1 MFMIY
6 VRVDPGNAFRIVV
19 NVDKYKANAEYGME
33 VDMDEQEHVVWF
45 DKSSG
50 YNLARFEADMAS
62 KIYWGSSQMLSVWSV
77 DVDSEASWKI
87 RKSEHFESMIKH
99 RLNSGVAYVKVQVV
113 SKAGYQNTN
122 NWTNEGVSGVT
133 NEGAG
138 ESCSSPAQSF
148 QAQPEQQQQ
157 EQQPQPEYI
166 DWSTLTILPE
176 AEQDGEA
183 YVLADEEMVYEAMGF
198 KAADEAAAEAAQEE
212 ETIPNIPPDVQQ
224 QMDEAGIFVDDNDPE
239 EPILDWDRDNPDM
252 SVGTMYPNMVEFRL
266 ALKQHAIVTEFE
278 LGTEKSDTL
287 RFRGYCKAKGCG
299 WKIRARRKLD
309 GCVRVYL
316 LTFMCLL
323 QGYLYMCDGLLT

>member
-33 VDMDEQEHVVWF
+33 VDMDEQQHVVWF

-50 YNLARFEADMAS
+50 YNLARFEVDMAS
-62 KIYWGSSQMLSVWSV
+62 KIYWGSTQMLSVWSV

-87 RKSEHFESMIKH
+87 RKTEHFESMIKH

-113 SKAGYQNTN
+113 SKAVYQNTN
-122 NWTNEGVSGVT
+122 SWT

-166 DWSTLTILPE
+166 YWSTLTILPE
-176 AEQDGEA
+176 AEQDGEV
-183 YVLADEEMVYEAMGF
+183 YVLDDEEMVYKAMGF
-198 KAADEAAAEAAQEE
+198 KAADEAASEATQEE
-212 ETIPNIPPDVQQ
+212 EAIPNIPPDVQQ

-239 EPILDWDRDNPDM
+239 EPILDGI
-252 SVGTMYPNMVEFRL
+252 GT
-266 ALKQHAIVTEFE
+266 I
-278 LGTEKSDTL
+278 
-287 RFRGYCKAKGCG
+287 
-299 WKIRARRKLD
+299 
-309 GCVRVYL
+309 
-316 LTFMCLL
+316 
-323 QGYLYMCDGLLT
+323 